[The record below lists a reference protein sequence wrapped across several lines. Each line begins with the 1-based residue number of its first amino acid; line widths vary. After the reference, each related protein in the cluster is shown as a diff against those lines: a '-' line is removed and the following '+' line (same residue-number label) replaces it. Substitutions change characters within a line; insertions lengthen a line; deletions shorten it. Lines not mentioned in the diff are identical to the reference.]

1 MGRGAQSSGI
11 EAMRNQYGEIAVRI
25 DSGDAAHARGGHVAV
40 LTIDRPPHNHVT
52 VELIRD
58 LADAL
63 AHIDVEKNLRAS
75 VLASAGKSFCAGA
88 DLVAPTGIA
97 NPSAGPGINALYVE
111 AVRLFAA
118 KKPIVAAV
126 QGAAIG
132 AGLGLALVA
141 DFRVAAP
148 EARFAANFVKIGF
161 HPGFG
166 VTHTLPRLIGEQR
179 AALMCLTGRRI
190 KAEEALA
197 WGLVDDIVPA
207 EQLTQAALTLAREIA
222 EAAPLAVQST
232 RATLRGDLAAKVKAQ
247 TDHEF
252 EEQTWLRKTKDFAEG
267 VRAVAERRPGN
278 FTAS

>member
-1 MGRGAQSSGI
+1 MKA
-11 EAMRNQYGEIAVRI
+11 QYGEVAVRI
-25 DSGDAAHARGGHVAV
+25 DGHVAV

-52 VELIRD
+52 VELMRD

-63 AHIDVEKNLRAS
+63 AHIDVEKNLRVS
-75 VLASAGKSFCAGA
+75 VLAAAGKSFCAGA
-88 DLVAPTGIA
+88 DLAAPSGIA

-111 AVRLFAA
+111 AVRLFEA

-126 QGAAIG
+126 HGAAIG
-132 AGLGLALVA
+132 AGLGLAL
-141 DFRVAAP
+141 
-148 EARFAANFVKIGF
+148 AANFVKIGF

-190 KAEEALA
+190 KAEDALA
-197 WGLVDDIVPA
+197 WGLVDEVVPLDA
-207 EQLTQAALTLAREIA
+207 LPEAAMALAREIA

-232 RATLRGDLAAKVKAQ
+232 RATLRADLAAKVKAQ